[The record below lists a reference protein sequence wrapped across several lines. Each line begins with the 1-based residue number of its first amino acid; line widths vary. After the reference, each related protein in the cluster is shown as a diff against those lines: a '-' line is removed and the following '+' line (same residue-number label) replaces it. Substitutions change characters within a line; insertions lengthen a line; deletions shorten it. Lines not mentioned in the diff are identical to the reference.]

1 MKFLK
6 LFTPNWHF
14 KVEALR
20 KKMDDLDQLPEE
32 SVDSVQAPDHR
43 YKFILMDDIT
53 GVQLPVATDNIDK
66 FTKTD
71 MMKVVK
77 AFKEGVQ
84 AEEKRLEDIRAEAE
98 KALAEKHESNKRSD
112 SDVAKRVRSSRKI
125 RKS

>member
-1 MKFLK
+1 M
-6 LFTPNWHF
+6 
-14 KVEALR
+14 R
-20 KKMDDLDQLPEE
+20 KNVNEPIPELPEE

-53 GVQLPVATDNIDK
+53 GVQLPVATDNMDK

-77 AFKEGVQ
+77 AFKEGVE

-112 SDVAKRVRSSRKI
+112 SNVAKRVRSPRKI